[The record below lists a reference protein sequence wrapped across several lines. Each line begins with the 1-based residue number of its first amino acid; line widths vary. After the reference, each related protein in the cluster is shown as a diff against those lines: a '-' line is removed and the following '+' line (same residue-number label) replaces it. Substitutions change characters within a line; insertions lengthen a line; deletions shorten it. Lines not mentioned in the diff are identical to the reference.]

1 MPHDQWA
8 RPLQILGICTTLLLA
23 PAAGAQAITTVP
35 ASSCLRLNHTAQALT
50 EFHNGGLQN
59 SSADARARF
68 AVLQSSE
75 QSLEGDPRL
84 AVLPGM
90 AAVQRSWQPLN
101 TEFRGLPAPT
111 EPAAMQQQLHGL
123 KNAYRM
129 ALNGL
134 IVSIR
139 CQP

>member
-1 MPHDQWA
+1 MPQDKWFI
-8 RPLQILGICTTLLLA
+8 RLQILGICSTLMLA
-23 PAAGAQAITTVP
+23 PDAGAQVITTVP

-75 QSLEGDPRL
+75 QSLERDPLL
-84 AVLPGM
+84 AGLPAM
-90 AAVQRSWQPLN
+90 TAVQRSWQPLN

-111 EPAAMQQQLHGL
+111 ESAAMQQQLHEL
-123 KNAYRM
+123 KNAYRTS
-129 ALNGL
+129 LNGL